1 MKFNFVKETL
11 LSSAQAI
18 KNRTLFSLSFCLDTT
33 ASSAQVQKNEK
44 IKSLIILQF
53 TPLLNYTETL
63 VHFGDFYISVSRLR
77 SIHLKGIERSRDARF
92 P

>member
-18 KNRTLFSLSFCLDTT
+18 KNRTLFSLSFCLDTKERKN
-33 ASSAQVQKNEK
+33 QVADYPS
-44 IKSLIILQF
+44 IHSTLDI
-53 TPLLNYTETL
+53 TETSMR
-63 VHFGDFYISVSRLR
+63 FGDFYISVSRLR